1 MYVSG
6 IICFWKWGKSYFTL
20 GRFAIT
26 YGASRLREEHPC
38 LIGWFTW
45 VSERCSRSDFCPRLK
60 IVRFGHVCNVC
71 TKTLCFVPSRK
82 VRSESK
88 TTYVSH
94 NRQCPAKSP
103 HFPWE
108 RMHMKIWPADILH
121 RNCHVTIRDLLADSL
136 SQRMSRAVSS
146 ENLTLAI
153 TVLPLKSCVHWKL
166 WGRYNLFT
174 MKYISC

>member
-1 MYVSG
+1 V
-6 IICFWKWGKSYFTL
+6 GKVLLYF
-20 GRFAIT
+20 GQVCNYFYR
-26 YGASRLREEHPC
+26 ASRLREEYPC

-88 TTYVSH
+88 TTCHIIGNAPLNHLISH
-94 NRQCPAKSP
+94 ENACTWKFDPRTFST
-103 HFPWE
+103 
-108 RMHMKIWPADILH
+108 
-121 RNCHVTIRDLLADSL
+121 RNYHVTNRDLLADSL

-153 TVLPLKSCVHWKL
+153 SNVNVTPEKVCALQMRKQVMSEQE
-166 WGRYNLFT
+166 R
-174 MKYISC
+174 I